1 MSLEPPPETVWRPL
15 LERAL
20 DEDLADA
27 GDITTDAVVPD
38 HATAT
43 GNIVAREAGV
53 VAGLGI
59 STTTFGLLDDAVV
72 VDMTVGDGDRVSAG
86 DTLAVVSGPARAILT
101 GERVTLN
108 LLGRMCGIATRT
120 AQVVAA
126 VAGTTAVIAATRKT
140 TPGLRALEK
149 YAVRCGGGTTHRF
162 GLYDAVLIKDNHL
175 VVAGSVTAAVA
186 VARAAVGHLT
196 TVEVEVTD
204 LDQLDEA
211 LAAGADV
218 ILLDN
223 MSLETMRAAV
233 ERTGGRAVLEASGGI
248 TPDTVAAVAATG
260 VDVISL
266 GWLTHSAPA
275 LDVALDLVEAR

>member
-27 GDITTDAVVPD
+27 GDITTDALVPD

-43 GNIVAREAGV
+43 GSIVAREAGV
-53 VAGLGI
+53 VAGLKI

-149 YAVRCGGGTTHRF
+149 YAVRCGGGTPHRF

-186 VARAAVGHLT
+186 AARAAVGHLT

>member
-27 GDITTDAVVPD
+27 GDITTDALVPD

-43 GNIVAREAGV
+43 GSIVAREAGV
-53 VAGLGI
+53 VAGLKI